1 MRLSRCR
8 RPSGVTIVAFPLG
21 YDGGHI
27 CFHHIAHQCVTRARE
42 PIEWDVPSLK
52 ELQNLASFCQNQENY
67 NFRLYVAPVAI
78 LWVSLEGLNW
88 VAGKLRHKG
97 LISNP
102 TFREQRHSTF
112 TKAAN

>member
-1 MRLSRCR
+1 MGIGIPITSKSPAPQRRLGVEVPTIRTWLRSQV
-8 RPSGVTIVAFPLG
+8 RPLPDL
-21 YDGGHI
+21 
-27 CFHHIAHQCVTRARE
+27 
-42 PIEWDVPSLK
+42 
-52 ELQNLASFCQNQENY
+52 SFCQNQENY

>member
-27 CFHHIAHQCVTRARE
+27 CFHHICFHHIAHQCVTRARE

-52 ELQNLASFCQNQENY
+52 QLQNLASFC
-67 NFRLYVAPVAI
+67 
-78 LWVSLEGLNW
+78 
-88 VAGKLRHKG
+88 
-97 LISNP
+97 
-102 TFREQRHSTF
+102 
-112 TKAAN
+112 